1 MEASSVVTCSAC
13 GCTSRDFACCEY
25 CNANLT
31 PVASPVA
38 PTTCPITP
46 EGPFYLSAKQAGLLT
61 RPEASVTVFTP
72 DKAWRLH
79 WISSELWL
87 EWKPRVEERI
97 SAAGGNRGSR
107 IEDGGSEIEEGNLK
121 IEDERAKVE
130 ERELMA
136 EGRESN
142 LQDSQLSTIDL
153 PSSILNPPSS
163 LNILPPCRIVEDLTG
178 VWIVVET
185 TGRYPEPWRGP
196 VSEDPLDRLR
206 HLAGVAGRGPGFW
219 DENPAEKLGHMV
231 DFLERLAE
239 AMKSFHHAGLVWLP
253 FHPNWIEEF
262 WPSASSKAAGS
273 KSAVLRATNLD
284 LAVHSFVTGTPT
296 PDPSLTQSG
305 GERTAELASVST
317 VQGVGKVGRHAHRT
331 LDMSRSGRLQT
342 VGERDVEANSPPLP
356 QKGEGSIKDFR
367 MVPAWTPPEVFHDQV
382 SQIGPRTDVY
392 HLALFTYY
400 WLSGLL
406 PKGFPGKGLAFFD
419 FAMPPLRV
427 LAPTLPVGIAGAVMA
442 GLEVEPGRRPVS
454 PRAFCAELRA
464 ALHEVRKRANPCQR
478 SAWDIGSHT
487 RTGRTKEAKG
497 GVNQDAVLIRRFPNP
512 ERVLLVVADGLSCC
526 DVGSGDVASRLVC
539 EAIDVSF
546 GQSSHGSDFSTE
558 IPCACRRGAEA
569 MLAWAL
575 DGGERLRLKT
585 GQDLMATTVLAAWL
599 EGGTLTVA
607 NAGDSRAYLIHERG
621 IEQLTVDADLGCTL
635 LAAGSP
641 PENVI
646 ELGPVTRALRSCVGG
661 VLYKSATDELVV
673 DDARFRLVVNRWK
686 LLPGE
691 TVILCSDGLVEE
703 GAFLEPEELLELVR
717 QNSDLSAEALAV
729 ALSEAADARQSLPS
743 QDEPEGCGDNISCCV
758 IKIDQ

>member
-1 MEASSVVTCSAC
+1 
-13 GCTSRDFACCEY
+13 
-25 CNANLT
+25 LT
-31 PVASPVA
+31 PVSPPIA

-61 RPEASVTVFTP
+61 RPEASVTVFTT
-72 DKAWRLH
+72 DKSWRLH
-79 WISSELWL
+79 WIGSELWP
-87 EWKPRVEERI
+87 EWKPRAEQRI

-107 IEDGGSEIEEGNLK
+107 IEDGGSKIEEGNLR
-121 IEDERAKVE
+121 IENQGSKVE
-130 ERELMA
+130 DRELKA
-136 EGRESN
+136 EVRESN
-142 LQDSQLSTIDL
+142 LQDSQLSPIAL
-153 PSSILNPPSS
+153 PSSILDPRSS
-163 LNILPPCRIVEDLTG
+163 LIILPPCRIVEDLTG
-178 VWIVVET
+178 VWIVAEA
-185 TGRYPEPWRGP
+185 TGRQPEPWRGP

-219 DENPAEKLGHMV
+219 DENPTEKLGQMV
-231 DFLERLAE
+231 DFLGRLAE
-239 AMKSFHHAGLVWLP
+239 AMEALHAAGLVWVP

-262 WPSASSKAAGS
+262 VPASRSQLPGS
-273 KSAVLRATNLD
+273 PQSVLRSINLD
-284 LAVHSFVTGTPT
+284 LSVYPFAAAGM
-296 PDPSLTQSG
+296 PSCPPPVSRSG
-305 GERTAELASVST
+305 GEASTELASIPGA
-317 VQGVGKVGRHAHRT
+317 QGAGKVGRHPHKT
-331 LDMSRSGRLQT
+331 LDMSRSGTLQT
-342 VGERDVEANSPPLP
+342 VGESDVLVPSPPLP
-356 QKGEGSIKDFR
+356 QKSEGSIKDLR
-367 MVPAWTPPEVFHDQV
+367 MVPAWTPPEVFHGQV

-406 PKGFPGKGLAFFD
+406 PRGFPGKGLASFD
-419 FAMPPLRV
+419 FAMPPLRI
-427 LAPTLPVGIAGAVMA
+427 LAPTLPVGIAGVVMT
-442 GLEVEPGRRPVS
+442 GLDVEPGQRPES
-454 PRAFCAELRA
+454 PRAFCQELRA
-464 ALHEVRKRANPCQR
+464 ALNEVRKRENPYQR

-497 GVNQDAVLIRRFPNP
+497 KVNQDAVLIRRFPKP
-512 ERVLLVVADGLSCC
+512 DRALLVVADGLSCC

-539 EAIDVSF
+539 EAIDASF

-575 DGGERLRLKT
+575 DRGERLRLKT
-585 GQDLMATTVLAAWL
+585 GQDLMATTILATWL
-599 EGGTLTVA
+599 EGDTLTVA

-635 LAAGSP
+635 LTAGSP

-703 GAFLEPEELLELVR
+703 GAFLEPSELLELVR
-717 QNSDLSAEALAV
+717 QNSDLSAQALAF
-729 ALSEAADARQSLPS
+729 ALAEAADARQSLPS

-758 IKIDQ
+758 IKIGQ